1 MDRRKTLAITAAVLA
16 ASLLVALI
24 AGFWVTGNGDC
35 FGPGPSYSQPKPGAY
50 EDTALAYLASGMAAH
65 DVFVNRCNPAKTELA
80 MEIVATIL
88 ISSAIGLTIPQKS
101 NVPH

>member
-1 MDRRKTLAITAAVLA
+1 MVCAVL
-16 ASLLVALI
+16 SLCLLLALI

-35 FGPGPSYSQPKPGAY
+35 FGHGPPYSQPSPAPNEDPG
-50 EDTALAYLASGMAAH
+50 LAYLVSGMAAH
-65 DVFVNRCNPAKTELA
+65 NVFVERCNPAKTELA

-88 ISSAIGLTIPQKS
+88 ISSAIGLIIPKKS